1 MKAKQLRFKNIIV
14 SSDKLAFKGFIIKN
28 GPNIV
33 NVDFTVTK
41 SQLPV
46 SGTLQQLIIKPN
58 TDYNSLESII
68 FLATEIHK
76 KSFEIIIDLATEID
90 FDNIQCV
97 CGDSEN
103 NHFKVL
109 NISYK
114 GLTGDWFRF
123 NKPNSIPVYNRND
136 VGSGYSNYIDLVTYL
151 RIIRHGSDTIKNTY
165 KDTTTGSSTT
175 WEVILKNS
183 LKISTG
189 KHFVETTLSNSDRIT
204 GNSYSVIPGIF
215 EAETPYNVF
224 STTGGQKG
232 VYITRD
238 STGYIVRQMNGNSD
252 TTLGTFGVGFGNNVV
267 WTEATIGMFVD
278 LDASKIKFVANGIYE
293 TAWFSFTK
301 SKPNQEYFIVAQ
313 LRNLGANAEFSINY
327 PHKYTYTDLTPD
339 WNDKHFISTNGWQ
352 RKTAITVKKSSRSK
366 ERRSYIN
373 WPWTLKAR
381 GLINDN
387 VKYQNITQ
395 PYIWRVS
402 EHDESRWG
410 YGYFK
415 NSVFIDYPPKEPTSK
430 RVMLFSINDN
440 EMQQVTWSN
449 PLTGEFEFKNVKMK
463 QPYLIFTYD
472 SDEDYNGVVVGP
484 VYPTLMPKYE
494 GLDLTVKL

>member
-1 MKAKQLRFKNIIV
+1 MKAKQLRFKSILV

-28 GPNIV
+28 GSNIV

-58 TDYNSLESII
+58 IDYSTLESIVFI
-68 FLATEIHK
+68 ASEVHK
-76 KSFEIIIDLATEID
+76 ESFEIIIDFASEID

-97 CGDSEN
+97 CGDTEKH
-103 NHFKVL
+103 HFRAL

-114 GLTGDWFRF
+114 ALSGNWFRF
-123 NKPNSIPVYNRND
+123 NKPGSIPVYNRND
-136 VGSGYSNYIDLVTYL
+136 VGSGYSTYMDLVNYSNIT
-151 RIIRHGSDTIKNTY
+151 RFKSDTIKNTY
-165 KDTTTGSSTT
+165 GFTTTTGTT
-175 WEVILKNS
+175 YWDFISRNAT
-183 LKISTG
+183 KISTG
-189 KHFVETTLSNSDRIT
+189 KHFVEISLLNSDRIT
-204 GNSYSVIPGIF
+204 GSSYAVPIGIF
-215 EAETPYNVF
+215 EVETPYG
-224 STTGGQKG
+224 TYATIGGQKG
-232 VYITRD
+232 VYISRNN
-238 STGYIVRQMNGNSD
+238 TGNRIMQMNGSSD
-252 TTLGTFGVGFGNNVV
+252 TQLALIGVGVADTAN
-267 WTEATIGMFVD
+267 WSECTIGMFID
-278 LDASKIKFVANGIYE
+278 LDTNKIKFVVNGIYE
-293 TAWFSFTK
+293 SAWLTFTK
-301 SKPNQEYFIVAQ
+301 TKASQEFYIVTQ
-313 LRNLGANAEFSINY
+313 LRNMGANAEFSVNY

-339 WNDKHFISTNGWQ
+339 WNNRHFITTDGWK
-352 RKTAITVKKSSRSK
+352 RKPAITSRKSSK
-366 ERRSYIN
+366 TKVRRSYID

-381 GLINDN
+381 GLMNND
-387 VKYQNITQ
+387 VKYQNNSPQ
-395 PYIWRVS
+395 YIWRVS

-440 EMQQVTWSN
+440 EMQQITWSN

-472 SDEDYNGVVVGP
+472 SDEDFNAVVVGP